1 MERKPPVVDTGFI
14 VALVNSAD
22 TMHGNVTR
30 VYSQQQQILLPQTV
44 LTEVAYLVGREAGI
58 ATVVAFLRGLSASRF
73 HLIALTD
80 ADLLRAAEILDEY
93 SDSRVDFVDATVMA
107 VAERFGSTKILTLDQ
122 RDFRLFRPRH
132 CKSFEI
138 LP

>member
-22 TMHGNVTR
+22 KMHGSVTK

-44 LTEVAYLVGREAGI
+44 LTEVAYLVGREAGV
-58 ATVVAFLRGLSASRF
+58 ATVVAFLRGLFASRF

-80 ADLLRAAEILDEY
+80 ADLLRAAEILEEY
-93 SDSRVDFVDATVMA
+93 TDSRVDFVDATVMA